1 MSARRFIVQVKR
13 GTFGEFLAIV
23 PGEDAEEARR
33 TCLRAGFDAGEV
45 SELNAPEVA
54 PPPGDELAE
63 LRDEVRQLHVRM
75 AEATDGISKLP
86 RWGQII
92 AAVIVANLVLGLLF
106 LLGGRR

>member
-23 PGEDAEEARR
+23 PGENAEEARR

-86 RWGQII
+86 RWGNIVTAVII
-92 AAVIVANLVLGLLF
+92 ANVVLGFFLLF
-106 LLGGRR
+106 LAR